1 MDKIIYQDSSDA
13 LMEAVARNGESMV
26 SLIETDTGVKS
37 AASNMISKSLLEE
50 YRPKDD
56 SNVLIHLIGMG
67 NSQQYG
73 YNRNGDWFDGPV
85 LEKRAH
91 TFVTHGKMY
100 REHRN
105 KNPKDSIGE
114 IKYAAYDPKMQR
126 VEILVHMSKD
136 KAPEEYE
143 MAKKGSA
150 LNFSMSCRVPNDR
163 CSCCGNKAKTV
174 SKYCDCLKHHMGQWM
189 DGFEKYAFAYN
200 DEPTFFDISR
210 VKNPADRIARH
221 LSYLFKDGDEIQK
234 EASAMYKAAS
244 AGDILIPSAVAAMS
258 EGVNLDTFSIS
269 EQSVITKLASSE
281 SYIDDIS
288 NANNFYTDKR
298 ANAVYGTYPFALME
312 PLSEEELQKA
322 RSVNPETFFGEMA
335 KKACMLSFP
344 AFCQYISG
352 DVRANETDL
361 CKKAALML
369 PDVFRHMA
377 GHLMTMT
384 PMTNEFAG
392 GSDFKCSCDPKHND
406 FVQNFMNKAE
416 EKFSIKAEPLKKRVL
431 TIVIRVTIPGSAVE
445 EKLEKAASSAVS
457 FKAASNLAEAYGQYQ
472 VRALCDM
479 KDRHGDTVIND
490 NTYDI
495 VAGANSVRVF
505 DR

>member
-1 MDKIIYQDSSDA
+1 MDKIIYQDSNDA
-13 LMEAVARNGESMV
+13 LTEAVSRNGEAMV

-37 AASNMISKSLLEE
+37 AASNLIKRSMLEE

-105 KNPKDSIGE
+105 KDPKKAIGE

-163 CSCCGNKAKTV
+163 CSCCGNKAKTI
-174 SKYCDCLKHHMGQWM
+174 SKYCDHLKNHMGQWIPGI
-189 DGFEKYAFAYN
+189 DKYAFAYN

-221 LSYLFKDGDEIQK
+221 LGYLFNEGDEIQK
-234 EASAMYKAAS
+234 EASEMCKAAS
-244 AGDILIPSAVAAMS
+244 AGDILIPGAVAAMA
-258 EGVNLDTFSIS
+258 EGVNLDTLSLE
-269 EQSVITKLASSE
+269 EQAKLVKLAAAE
-281 SYIDDIS
+281 EYIADTS
-288 NANNFYTDKR
+288 NIDRFYTDKR
-298 ANAVYGTYPFALME
+298 ANAVYGSYPFSLMDR
-312 PLSEEELQKA
+312 LTEEELKTA
-322 RSVNPETFFGEMA
+322 RKVSPETFFGQMA
-335 KKACMLSFP
+335 KRACMLSFP
-344 AFCQYISG
+344 AFCQYVSG
-352 DVRANETDL
+352 DPHADETDL

-369 PDVFRHMA
+369 PDMFRHMA
-377 GHLMTMT
+377 SRIMTIRPIT
-384 PMTNEFAG
+384 SEFAG
-392 GSDFKCSCDPKHND
+392 GSDFRCENDPGNSD
-406 FVQNFMNKAE
+406 LVQNFMNKAE
-416 EKFSIKAEPLKKRVL
+416 EKFSLRDDHVKRRVL
-431 TIVIRVTIPGSAVE
+431 TIVIRISIPDHSVG
-445 EKLEKAASSAVS
+445 EKLEKAASCMVS
-457 FKAASNLAEAYGQYQ
+457 HDQASTLAEAYGQYQ
-472 VRALCDM
+472 IRALCDI
-479 KDRHGDTVIND
+479 DNRHGESVVND
-490 NTYDI
+490 NMYDI